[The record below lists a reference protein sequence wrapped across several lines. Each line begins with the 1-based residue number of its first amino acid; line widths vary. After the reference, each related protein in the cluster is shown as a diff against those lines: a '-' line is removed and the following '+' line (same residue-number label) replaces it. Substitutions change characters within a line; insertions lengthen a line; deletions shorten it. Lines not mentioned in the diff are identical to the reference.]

1 MNFALRTETGK
12 RALNEDRGHIPS
24 AQDML
29 PFIALS
35 DGMGGHAAGE
45 IASRMTIDGMVRF
58 LKQSTED
65 AVSALQNGA
74 KRVNFEVF
82 RAAQDNASLRGMG
95 ATLVCALLASDNYVV
110 ANIGDSRL
118 YHFDGEQLVQVTVD
132 HSLVQVL
139 LEKGSITPEELKTHP
154 RRNVITRA
162 VGVGLSVEADIFER
176 AWKQGDMLLLCS
188 DGLSGVLDEEQIVG
202 LLKLHAPLENI
213 AEKLIAA
220 ALEAESTDNI
230 TVILARNGQGGNA

>member
-1 MNFALRTETGK
+1 
-12 RALNEDRGHIPS
+12 
-24 AQDML
+24 ML